1 MKWFG
6 WVVKTILS
14 TVIVTAVSLAVTWSM
29 VNIYIQQF
37 ISPLNAQQA
46 LRPVA
51 LTDLIAFIVAQGTGS
66 GTRSSVEEPRDAAAG
81 GGGETGALEPAQPAQ
96 PAQGEEAPGNVP
108 KETEQEP
115 EPKDALPVMGSVRSA
130 EAGFISA
137 DELDEKKDRITPEDR
152 EEIFS
157 IMMSRVPPEQLQN
170 ISQLLEGGITAEEVN
185 QAAAI
190 LKEHLNEQEYEK
202 LIGILMKY

>member
-6 WVVKTILS
+6 WVVKTMLS
-14 TVIVTAVSLAVTWSM
+14 TVVVTAVSLAVTWSM

-51 LTDLIAFIVAQGTGS
+51 LTDLIAFMVAQGTG
-66 GTRSSVEEPRDAAAG
+66 GGGRSSVEEPGDAAG
-81 GGGETGALEPAQPAQ
+81 TGGETGVLEPAH

-108 KETEQEP
+108 NETEQAP
-115 EPKDALPVMGSVRSA
+115 APKDALPVMGTVQSA